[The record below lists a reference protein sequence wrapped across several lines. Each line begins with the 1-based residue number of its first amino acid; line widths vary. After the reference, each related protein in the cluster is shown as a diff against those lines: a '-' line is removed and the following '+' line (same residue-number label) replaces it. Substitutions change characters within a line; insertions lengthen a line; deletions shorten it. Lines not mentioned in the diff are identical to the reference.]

1 MRLVKNFTNHPGQ
14 QEEVGKWAGHPRTSW
29 PGFSKIFH
37 LHHFLPNLST
47 SALFFVILKPPIC
60 ATFLLNAPPA
70 RNTTAT
76 PLLTGPLAFFSN
88 RTKYYQYFLISQKAP
103 LNDSLTWPAP
113 YGLPKCWKWRGP
125 ALRTLIWPAPFF
137 HHRQNF
143 IRPRYSDCILFA
155 SITWNM
161 NMGSFF

>member
-1 MRLVKNFTNHPGQ
+1 MSRPSPDVLAGIFQNFPF
-14 QEEVGKWAGHPRTSW
+14 APF
-29 PGFSKIFH
+29 FSK
-37 LHHFLPNLST
+37 
-47 SALFFVILKPPIC
+47 FVNSCLILRYPETPIC

-76 PLLTGPLAFFSN
+76 PLLTGPLAFSSN

-113 YGLPKCWKWRGP
+113 YGSQKCWKWRAP
-125 ALRTLIWPAPFF
+125 ASRTPTWPAPFF

-155 SITWNM
+155 SITRNM
-161 NMGSFF
+161 NMRSFFWFLFHKTI

>member
-1 MRLVKNFTNHPGQ
+1 MGRPPPDVLAGIPQNFPFAPFFTKFVNFYLILRYPETPYMR
-14 QEEVGKWAGHPRTSW
+14 
-29 PGFSKIFH
+29 
-37 LHHFLPNLST
+37 HFP
-47 SALFFVILKPPIC
+47 
-60 ATFLLNAPPA
+60 LNAPPA

-113 YGLPKCWKWRGP
+113 YGLSKCWKWRAP
-125 ALRTLIWPAPFF
+125 ALRSLIWPAHFLY
-137 HHRQNF
+137 HRQNF
-143 IRPRYSDCILFA
+143 IRPRYSDCILIV

-161 NMGSFF
+161 NMRSFF